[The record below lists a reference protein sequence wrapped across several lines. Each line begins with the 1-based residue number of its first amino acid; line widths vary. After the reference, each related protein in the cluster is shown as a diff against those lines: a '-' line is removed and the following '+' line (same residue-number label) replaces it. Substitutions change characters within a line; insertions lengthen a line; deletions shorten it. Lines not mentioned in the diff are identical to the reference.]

1 MLGATY
7 RHPIR
12 SVATEPKTPNPGEAL
27 DRSVRLLVVD
37 DDERLRELIRRHL
50 EQAGFQVRGVG
61 DVKQTLRLIERE
73 HFDLI
78 VLDLML
84 PDGDGMQVCAQL
96 RAKGYQTP
104 VLMLTAK
111 GDDQDRIAGLEL
123 GADDYLAKPCNALE
137 LVARVR
143 AILRRSRPLPPGAPD
158 IAADTVQFGPYA
170 FDLAHRELRKDGE
183 SITLTTGDYA
193 LLAALVK
200 NAGNPLSRDRLQALV
215 TGREHLP
222 FDRSIDVRV
231 ARLRRLIED
240 DPAKPRYIQT
250 VWGFGYVMVTDP

>member
-1 MLGATY
+1 ML
-7 RHPIR
+7 
-12 SVATEPKTPNPGEAL
+12 NPPRPESELMPAVSAPESI
-27 DRSVRLLVVD
+27 DRNIRLLVVD
-37 DDERLRELIRRHL
+37 DDERLRSLIRRHL
-50 EQAGFQVRGVG
+50 EQAGFHVRGVG

-84 PDGDGMQVCAQL
+84 PDGDGMEVCAQL
-96 RAKGYQTP
+96 RSRGFEIP

-111 GDDQDRIAGLEL
+111 GDDKDRIAGLEL

-143 AILRRSRPLPPGAPD
+143 AILRRSRLPPPGAPL
-158 IAADTVQFGPYA
+158 AAAQTITFGPYE
-170 FDLAHRELRKDGE
+170 FDLAHRQLKKGNDD
-183 SITLTTGDYA
+183 IALTTGDFA
-193 LLAALVK
+193 LLSALVK
-200 NAGNPLSRDRLQALV
+200 HAGSPLSRDRLQALV

-240 DPAKPRYIQT
+240 DPAKPRFIQT
-250 VWGFGYVMVTDP
+250 VWGFGYVMVMDP

>member
-1 MLGATY
+1 MNEPAE
-7 RHPIR
+7 R
-12 SVATEPKTPNPGEAL
+12 SA
-27 DRSVRLLVVD
+27 RLLVVD
-37 DDERLRELIRRHL
+37 DDERLRALIRRHL

-96 RAKGYQTP
+96 RARGFETP

-143 AILRRSRPLPPGAPD
+143 AILRRARPLPPGTPRS
-158 IAADTVQFGPYA
+158 DTETVRFGPYA

-183 SITLTTGDYA
+183 AIALTTGDFA

-200 NAGNPLSRDRLQALV
+200 HAGQPLSRDRLQALV

-231 ARLRRLIED
+231 ARLRRLIEE
-240 DPAKPRYIQT
+240 DPARPRHIQT
-250 VWGFGYVMVTDP
+250 VWGFGYVMVVDGSDASSTPPAATEPPA